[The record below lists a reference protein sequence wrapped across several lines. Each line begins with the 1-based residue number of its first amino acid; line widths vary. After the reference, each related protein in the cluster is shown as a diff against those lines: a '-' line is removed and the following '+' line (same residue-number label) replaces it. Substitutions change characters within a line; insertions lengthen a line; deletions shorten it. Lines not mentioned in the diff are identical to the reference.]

1 MVAGQWASAFGAD
14 SSEWLS
20 TYGWPLLLLF
30 MLFVICLY
38 IWSYL
43 NKNLERMKRIDS
55 DYLDADVVE
64 YLGRMAKAI
73 MIIVLLFILAYVL
86 ALIWPEFNDQV
97 WEPYLGIFIQIVIIL
112 MVLIFAGLIVKVLRR
127 FSRRSR
133 MTGKGGK
140 ARSGSMVEFTSL
152 LLSYVVY
159 IAAAVV
165 VVIFLL
171 SFFSD
176 VDAMDWLSDFWN
188 NENNAARVE
197 ALVIFLV
204 AVILV
209 TRLSNA
215 IFEDYKF
222 RTKKFNPQVIDL
234 FKSLVRN
241 ALYLI
246 AILVSIFMLFAI
258 MGLQEVGLV
267 LVVIIVVFICLGIA
281 LSYATVKNIIAGLAI
296 MNADIFN
303 VGEKIKLGK
312 DLVCEVVEKNLIF
325 TKVRTEDGETVNV
338 PNSEIISEKVLNY
351 SRSVAHGIWV
361 SFDLP
366 SRIRHDEVERLVKR
380 AVAKVDGLMK
390 EPAPEIFARDL
401 VGSRMRYQ
409 VNAYVLDALKAKRVR
424 SDLIFSI
431 QEELASDEKISF
443 LD

>member
-1 MVAGQWASAFGAD
+1 
-14 SSEWLS
+14 
-20 TYGWPLLLLF
+20 
-30 MLFVICLY
+30 
-38 IWSYL
+38 
-43 NKNLERMKRIDS
+43 
-55 DYLDADVVE
+55 
-64 YLGRMAKAI
+64 
-73 MIIVLLFILAYVL
+73 
-86 ALIWPEFNDQV
+86 
-97 WEPYLGIFIQIVIIL
+97 
-112 MVLIFAGLIVKVLRR
+112 
-127 FSRRSR
+127 
-133 MTGKGGK
+133 
-140 ARSGSMVEFTSL
+140 
-152 LLSYVVY
+152 
-159 IAAAVV
+159 
-165 VVIFLL
+165 
-171 SFFSD
+171 
-176 VDAMDWLSDFWN
+176 
-188 NENNAARVE
+188 
-197 ALVIFLV
+197 
-204 AVILV
+204 
-209 TRLSNA
+209 
-215 IFEDYKF
+215 
-222 RTKKFNPQVIDL
+222 
-234 FKSLVRN
+234 
-241 ALYLI
+241 
-246 AILVSIFMLFAI
+246 

-366 SRIRHDEVERLVKR
+366 SRIRHDEVERLVRR

-409 VNAYVLDALKAKRVR
+409 VNAFVLDALKAKRVR

>member
-64 YLGRMAKAI
+64 YLGWMTKAM

-86 ALIWPEFNDQV
+86 ALVWPEFNDMV
-97 WEPYLGIFIQIVIIL
+97 WEPYLNTFFQVVIIL
-112 MVLIFAGLIVKVLRR
+112 LVLIFAGLIVKVLRH

-140 ARSGSMVEFTSL
+140 PRSGSTVEFTSL

-171 SFFSD
+171 AFFAD
-176 VDAMDWLSDFWN
+176 VDAVEWLRDFWN
-188 NENNAARVE
+188 NENNAARIE
-197 ALVIFLV
+197 ALIIFLV

-215 IFEDYKF
+215 VFEDYKF

-258 MGLQEVGLV
+258 MGLPEVGLV
-267 LVVIIVVFICLGIA
+267 LVVIIVVFICLVIA

-338 PNSEIISEKVLNY
+338 PNSEIISENVLNY

-366 SRIRHDEVERLVKR
+366 SRIRHDEVEMLVRR
-380 AVAKVDGLMK
+380 AVTKVDGLMK

-401 VGSRMRYQ
+401 IGSKMRYQ
-409 VNAYVLDALKAKRVR
+409 V
-424 SDLIFSI
+424 
-431 QEELASDEKISF
+431 
-443 LD
+443 